1 MNRGR
6 ARTTGT
12 GSGNSQTPTS
22 KSQRRRPLVSPT
34 GGRKAVQGLRTL
46 LAAAL
51 GAAGC
56 AVPGAA
62 PASVSIAWRLV
73 EAEGETGRRLVLEPD
88 RGTSL
93 RIEVRLSREWA
104 AAGET
109 VEAEIRLPE
118 AEGLHRIEVRPSR
131 PDVTILGPTVFE
143 ADGAAPVRVRFTG
156 RAAGKGGIVVLVTE

>member
-1 MNRGR
+1 MLR
-6 ARTTGT
+6 A
-12 GSGNSQTPTS
+12 
-22 KSQRRRPLVSPT
+22 
-34 GGRKAVQGLRTL
+34 L
-46 LAAAL
+46 LAAAAL

-56 AVPGAA
+56 AAPGAA
-62 PASVSIAWRLV
+62 PASLSVSIAWRLV

-131 PDVTILGPTVFE
+131 PDVTILGPAAFE
-143 ADGAAPVRVRFTG
+143 VDGAASVRVRFTG
-156 RAAGKGGIVVLVTE
+156 RAAGKGGIVVVAKE